1 MMTIE
6 QLLSETTPI
15 NTPKQHFKNFNEA
28 RKWGKENIIGT
39 YKNLHTNENIYIS
52 KTAIDKYL
60 SNKAVSK
67 SVCIDA
73 HLSALIKL
81 PKIIEVSVLKEI
93 HLDERKKPTVIEI
106 QRFYGAINYINMIYP
121 VKITVKVYT
130 EQTNKAYS
138 YEVMKIESPIIQ

>member
-1 MMTIE
+1 MTIE
-6 QLLSETTPI
+6 QLLSETTLV

-28 RKWGKENIIGT
+28 RKWAKINIVGI

-52 KTAIDKYL
+52 RTAIDKYL

-67 SVCIDA
+67 SMSIDA
-73 HLSALIKL
+73 HLSALIIL
-81 PKIIEVSVLKEI
+81 PKLIEVSVLKET
-93 HLDERKKPTVIEI
+93 HCDERKKKSIVEI
-106 QRFYGAINYINMIYP
+106 QRFYGAINFNNRIYP
-121 VKITVKVYT
+121 VKITVKVYI